1 MALKSPSRGQRARAN
16 PTEALIP
23 DNLLDYRDPY
33 DSRWSGDKPYIGL
46 GNAVRDQI
54 TGDLSTS
61 VRWML
66 PGDLL
71 DWSGV
76 YQWTEKHFPGYDPDM
91 DDGVHDVT
99 GRAIRSL
106 VKHGFLQTNSEFIFT
121 RTSKPPQ
128 TAYSAFDNE
137 AVKYQLKRIAADR
150 EMLRGDITAEVVNT
164 AYDEGPT
171 LEQYRFIDRLDPW
184 ERPHKLTDADF
195 MNPSQELL
203 ALVEARAKHYRLI
216 KEKRAAELVET
227 ERRHA
232 LIERHK
238 RAYLASNNT
247 CAPDLQKLLANRG
260 LSLPAY
266 VRQQRREDETYID
279 ALARVLDG
287 IETKTQQE
295 EFAPWK

>member
-1 MALKSPSRGQRARAN
+1 MALKSPGCGLRARAN

-33 DSRWSGDKPYIGL
+33 DGRWRGDKPYIGL

-54 TGDLSTS
+54 GGDLSTS

-71 DWSGV
+71 NWWGV
-76 YQWTEKHFPGYDPDM
+76 YQWTESHFPGYDPDM
-91 DDGVHDVT
+91 NDGVYDVN
-99 GRAIRSL
+99 GSVISSL
-106 VKHGFLQTNSEFIFT
+106 VKNGFLDPDTDFIFV

-128 TAYSAFDNE
+128 TAYSVFGNE

-150 EMLRGDITAEVVNT
+150 EMLRGDIPAEVVNM

-171 LEQYRFIDRLDPW
+171 LEQYRFLDCLEPW
-184 ERPHKLTDADF
+184 DRPHKLTDADF

-203 ALVEARAKHYRLI
+203 ALVEARANRYQLI
-216 KEKRAAELVET
+216 KKERAAESAET
-227 ERRHA
+227 QRRHA
-232 LIERHK
+232 PIERHR

-247 CAPDLQKLLANRG
+247 WAPELQKLLTNRG
-260 LSLPAY
+260 LSLPKY
-266 VRQQRREDETYID
+266 VRQQQRKEETYID
-279 ALARVLDG
+279 ALVRVLDG
-287 IETKTQQE
+287 IETKTPQE
-295 EFAPWK
+295 ESVPWE